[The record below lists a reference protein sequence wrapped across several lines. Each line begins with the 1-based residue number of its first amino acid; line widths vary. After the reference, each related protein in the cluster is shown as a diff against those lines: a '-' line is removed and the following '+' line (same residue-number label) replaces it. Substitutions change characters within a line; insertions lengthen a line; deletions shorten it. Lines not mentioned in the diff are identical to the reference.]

1 VYATLP
7 ESKQAAFLAKTIAV
21 KESLSK
27 ALGTG
32 IQDFKFW
39 KEVTLYRNSRG
50 GPGIIFSEP
59 YTSHVSI
66 SDAGDYVFATVILE
80 YI

>member
-1 VYATLP
+1 MLA
-7 ESKQAAFLAKTIAV
+7 ESKQAAFLAKSIAV
-21 KESLSK
+21 KESLAK

-39 KEVTLYRNSRG
+39 KEVSVCRDLAGR
-50 GPGIIFSEP
+50 P
-59 YTSHVSI
+59 YIDYTCNFTSHVSI
-66 SDAGDYVFATVILE
+66 TDAGDYVFATVILE

>member
-1 VYATLP
+1 MLP
-7 ESKQAAFLAKTIAV
+7 EHKQAAFLAKTIAV
-21 KESLSK
+21 KESLAK

-39 KEVTLYRNSRG
+39 KEVTLYRNSAG
-50 GPGIIFSEP
+50 APGVICNEP